1 MKLMELVLPKTFE
14 FEKETLTETYGK
26 FKVDP
31 FERGYG
37 HTIGNAL
44 RRILLTSLEGVA
56 VTAVKV
62 KDALHEYSVIKGAKE
77 DLVQI
82 ILNLKELQL
91 KLFSEGPEA
100 IFLKVDKEGQVKASA
115 VQVNQNV
122 EIVNPDLVIANLDS
136 GGELEMEIEV
146 SRGRGYMPAEAEK
159 DKEYP
164 VGTILVDAYFSP
176 VVKVIYRVEDSRV
189 GQMTDYDR
197 LILEIWTNGGISPS
211 DALSRAAEILRRSM
225 TIFIKPSDFKD
236 TDVTGTKEEKPKET
250 RALDDSHLQ
259 DILNQPVDII
269 ELSVRASN
277 CLKIA
282 RIKTI
287 GELVKKKEDE
297 LLSYKNFGRKSLD
310 EIKLRLK
317 ELNLIL
323 PGS

>member
-1 MKLMELVLPKTFE
+1 MKSMELVLPKTFE

-37 HTIGNAL
+37 HSIGNAL
-44 RRILLTSLEGVA
+44 RRILLTTLEGVA

-82 ILNLKELQL
+82 ILNLNKLQL

-197 LILEIWTNGGISPS
+197 LILEIWTNGSISPS
-211 DALSRAAEILRRSM
+211 DALSRASEILRRSM
-225 TIFIKPSDFKD
+225 TIFIKPSDLKD
-236 TDVTGTKEEKPKET
+236 ADVETKEEKPKET
-250 RALDDSHLQ
+250 RALDDSRLQ

-323 PGS
+323 P

>member
-1 MKLMELVLPKTFE
+1 MKSMELVLPKTFE

-37 HTIGNAL
+37 HSIGNAL
-44 RRILLTSLEGVA
+44 RRILLTTLEGVA

-82 ILNLKELQL
+82 ILNLNKLQL

-211 DALSRAAEILRRSM
+211 DALSRASEILRRST
-225 TIFIKPSDFKD
+225 TIFIKPSDLKD
-236 TDVTGTKEEKPKET
+236 ADVETKEEKPKET
-250 RALDDSHLQ
+250 RALDDSRLQ

-323 PGS
+323 P

>member
-1 MKLMELVLPKTFE
+1 MKSMELVLPKTFE

-44 RRILLTSLEGVA
+44 RRILLTTLEGVA

-82 ILNLKELQL
+82 ILNLNKLQL

-197 LILEIWTNGGISPS
+197 LILEIWTNGSISPS
-211 DALSRAAEILRRSM
+211 DALSRASEILRRSM
-225 TIFIKPSDFKD
+225 TIFIKPSDLKD
-236 TDVTGTKEEKPKET
+236 ADVETKEEKPKET
-250 RALDDSHLQ
+250 RALDDSRLQ
-259 DILNQPVDII
+259 DMLNQPVDII

>member
-1 MKLMELVLPKTFE
+1 MKSMELVLPKTFE

-37 HTIGNAL
+37 HSIGNAL
-44 RRILLTSLEGVA
+44 RRILLTTLEGVA

-82 ILNLKELQL
+82 ILNLNKLQL

-197 LILEIWTNGGISPS
+197 LILEIWTNGSISPS
-211 DALSRAAEILRRSM
+211 DALSRASEILRRSM
-225 TIFIKPSDFKD
+225 TIFIKPSDLKD
-236 TDVTGTKEEKPKET
+236 ADVETKEEKPKET
-250 RALDDSHLQ
+250 RALDDSRLQ

-323 PGS
+323 PGN